1 MERSSTVILLATVLT
16 LAQGAL
22 QRCPAQD
29 AVEQTQTEAGVRAPV
44 PDPKQVGGEDASVIQ
59 VANLIYARVKSSK
72 CFSDH
77 FLVRAQKDSA
87 ISTSCRF
94 HAVKLES
101 KELFDFPFVIMTGE
115 GSFALTEKER
125 ANLKRYC
132 ENGGFLLASAGCS
145 SKEWDKSFRAEIGQ
159 AWPDVKLQDIPLTH
173 PVFHTVYDIKRL
185 VTKHGK
191 PHLLEG
197 VSLKNK
203 LTILY
208 SVDGLNDTANTEGCC
223 CCGGNEISNAEQI
236 NVNVLAYALTF

>member
-1 MERSSTVILLATVLT
+1 MERSSTVILLAAVLA
-16 LAQGAL
+16 LAQGAW
-22 QRCPAQD
+22 QRCPAQEEAEKTKAD
-29 AVEQTQTEAGVRAPV
+29 AVAKAPV
-44 PDPKQVGGEDASVIQ
+44 PDPKQVGGEDASVVQ

-77 FLVRAQKDSA
+77 FLVKAQKDSA

-115 GSFALTEKER
+115 GSFSLTETER

-132 ENGGFLLASAGCS
+132 ESGGFLLASAGCS
-145 SKEWDKSFRAEIGQ
+145 SKEWDTSFRAEIGQ
-159 AWPDVKLQDIPLTH
+159 IWPDVELQDIPMTH

-185 VTKHGK
+185 ATKHGK

-197 VSLKNK
+197 VSLKGK
-203 LTILY
+203 LVILY